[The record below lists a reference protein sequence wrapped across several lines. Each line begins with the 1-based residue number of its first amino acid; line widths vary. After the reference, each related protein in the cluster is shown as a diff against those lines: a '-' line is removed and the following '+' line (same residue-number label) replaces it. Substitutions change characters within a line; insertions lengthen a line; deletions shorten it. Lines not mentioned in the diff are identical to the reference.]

1 MRDADQCEVW
11 IGAQEAFLL
20 NEDLGV
26 RIKSTAHLYYVI
38 FTMYVCISQTN
49 LDSVEAL
56 IRKHGD
62 FEKSLDAQEEKINA
76 LDETATKLV
85 LADHYDV
92 QKITKR
98 RGSVVER

>member
-1 MRDADQCEVW
+1 MQTLV
-11 IGAQEAFLL
+11 FF
-20 NEDLGV
+20 
-26 RIKSTAHLYYVI
+26 VI
-38 FTMYVCISQTN
+38 QTN

-98 RGSVVER
+98 RSTVVERYYAV

>member
-1 MRDADQCEVW
+1 MRDAEQCEVW

-26 RIKSTAHLYYVI
+26 RSTVVVYIIYFCYVFFVI
-38 FTMYVCISQTN
+38 QTN

-98 RGSVVER
+98 RATVVER

>member
-1 MRDADQCEVW
+1 MEV
-11 IGAQEAFLL
+11 
-20 NEDLGV
+20 
-26 RIKSTAHLYYVI
+26 
-38 FTMYVCISQTN
+38 
-49 LDSVEAL
+49 L

-98 RGSVVER
+98 RATVTERYCTVIHMSLLCR